1 MCVYFVKA
9 EKKIR
14 NVSAE
19 VYLFFLTFF
28 FTRMWVSHL
37 MIVRWGKEQ
46 RRWWMEMEKINRELF
61 PGLQS
66 VSVVWF
72 SLSIDD
78 TSVTSRT
85 WGRIQCNNGDLRN
98 AGFTGGVRKSIVLCI
113 HYSHTKQHS
122 VRAET
127 CDGEAPWQTQCQ
139 QSECDNVPL
148 KSCRLCRESHLW
160 PCWSDEKG
168 SQNVPLIFLRRNM
181 INQTAKTGKL
191 CPLPW

>member
-1 MCVYFVKA
+1 MDGD
-9 EKKIR
+9 R
-14 NVSAE
+14 
-19 VYLFFLTFF
+19 
-28 FTRMWVSHL
+28 
-37 MIVRWGKEQ
+37 
-46 RRWWMEMEKINRELF
+46 KINGELF

-78 TSVTSRT
+78 TSVTSRN

-98 AGFTGGVRKSIVLCI
+98 AGFTGGVRKCIVLCI

-168 SQNVPLIFLRRNM
+168 SQNVPLIFSRRNM
-181 INQTAKTGKL
+181 INQTAKTGTANSARCHGKPQQDWAAGVCVCVLICVCTRAIKIMPISARILSSWSLLSL
-191 CPLPW
+191 C